1 MRSDNRP
8 APIVTARRP
17 AHVAVPNPAQ
27 QLASADESGHRR
39 NTLNGQILLM
49 QIDEGILAGLTIL
62 DLSGKLTIGDGA
74 QLLNDRLVAVF
85 ETFETEETAVQSYPA
100 AVSA

>member
-1 MRSDNRP
+1 
-8 APIVTARRP
+8 
-17 AHVAVPNPAQ
+17 
-27 QLASADESGHRR
+27 
-39 NTLNGQILLM
+39 M

-74 QLLNDRLVAVF
+74 QLNDRLVAVF
-85 ETFETEETAVQSYPA
+85 ETFETEETGVQSYPA

>member
-17 AHVAVPNPAQ
+17 AHVAVPTPAQ
-27 QLASADESGHRR
+27 QLASADESRHRR

-74 QLLNDRLVAVF
+74 QLNDRLVAVF
-85 ETFETEETAVQSYPA
+85 ETFETEETGVQSYPA

>member
-1 MRSDNRP
+1 MNS
-8 APIVTARRP
+8 
-17 AHVAVPNPAQ
+17 
-27 QLASADESGHRR
+27 
-39 NTLNGQILLM
+39 QILLV

-85 ETFETEETAVQSYPA
+85 ETFETEETGVQSYPA